1 MAELYKRLVEYENS
15 DYYPFHMPG
24 HKRNPE
30 SAEGI
35 LAGAYG
41 IDLTEIDGFDNL
53 HQAEGILK
61 REQKRAAALYGA
73 EKTYFLVN
81 GSTCGILSAVSAVC
95 GRGGRVLMARNCH
108 KSVYHGAYLQEL
120 KITYLYPEL
129 WGKCK
134 AAGEV
139 KPESVERALKQLPD
153 VEAVIITS
161 PTYEGVVSDVK
172 KIADIAHKYGKPLI
186 VDEAHGGHFGF
197 QKDYPENS
205 IKLGA
210 DLVIHSL
217 HKTLP
222 SMTQTALLH
231 VSGHLVDRGKLER
244 FLRIFQTSSPSYVLM
259 ASMESCLDILEREGT
274 ERLARLKYIRDRMLE
289 KVRENHFIRIE
300 EKEGTDPC
308 KVIIYAEK
316 GILAGQDLY
325 QILKEK
331 YHLQMEMA
339 AGRYTLAI
347 LSMMDTQEGIE
358 RLEKALLEMDQWVK
372 ATDISKEK
380 DGWIPPVID
389 GRNETVMSI
398 FEAYESGQ
406 ESVELREGCGR
417 IAAEFI
423 NLYPPGIPLAAP
435 GERLNEE
442 IIGELLSY
450 ERMGIQIQGIERG
463 CIRVIK
469 DA

>member
-172 KIADIAHKYGKPLI
+172 K
-186 VDEAHGGHFGF
+186 
-197 QKDYPENS
+197 
-205 IKLGA
+205 
-210 DLVIHSL
+210 
-217 HKTLP
+217 
-222 SMTQTALLH
+222 
-231 VSGHLVDRGKLER
+231 
-244 FLRIFQTSSPSYVLM
+244 
-259 ASMESCLDILEREGT
+259 
-274 ERLARLKYIRDRMLE
+274 
-289 KVRENHFIRIE
+289 
-300 EKEGTDPC
+300 
-308 KVIIYAEK
+308 
-316 GILAGQDLY
+316 
-325 QILKEK
+325 
-331 YHLQMEMA
+331 
-339 AGRYTLAI
+339 
-347 LSMMDTQEGIE
+347 
-358 RLEKALLEMDQWVK
+358 
-372 ATDISKEK
+372 
-380 DGWIPPVID
+380 
-389 GRNETVMSI
+389 
-398 FEAYESGQ
+398 
-406 ESVELREGCGR
+406 
-417 IAAEFI
+417 
-423 NLYPPGIPLAAP
+423 
-435 GERLNEE
+435 
-442 IIGELLSY
+442 
-450 ERMGIQIQGIERG
+450 
-463 CIRVIK
+463 
-469 DA
+469 